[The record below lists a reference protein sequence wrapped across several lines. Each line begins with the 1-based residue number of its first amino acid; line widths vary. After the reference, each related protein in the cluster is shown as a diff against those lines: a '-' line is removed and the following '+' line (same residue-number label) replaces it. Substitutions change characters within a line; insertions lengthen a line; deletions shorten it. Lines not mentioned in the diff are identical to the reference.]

1 MEALDPSAKSNFD
14 LIVIGA
20 GPAGS
25 SAAITA
31 ARAGTS
37 VLLCERGRL
46 PRQRVCGEFVSA
58 ESLELLTTLLAQRAS
73 DLIAFA
79 PRISAARFFAERR
92 TIPTAVKPPAA
103 SIARLDIDLALWNAA
118 AELGCPA
125 TNGGKGVRLSGRS
138 R

>member
-1 MEALDPSAKSNFD
+1 MEALDPSLKFNFD

-31 ARAGTS
+31 ARAGAS

-58 ESLELLTTLLAQRAS
+58 ESLELLTTLFAEHAS
-73 DLIAFA
+73 DLI
-79 PRISAARFFAERR
+79 RR
-92 TIPTAVKPPAA
+92 PHNPNGREPAC
-103 SIARLDIDLALWNAA
+103 RQHRAL
-118 AELGCPA
+118 
-125 TNGGKGVRLSGRS
+125 
-138 R
+138 